1 MPEDEIMMPVPKPEA
16 VVMAE
21 IHALRQISDALTA
34 TNRSLATLTADVR
47 DVRERVIK
55 IEAKD
60 MDAKIAEYR
69 SECRTSCAELRA
81 DIKAANVRIDVLEAA
96 KDRTAGAMSVGAWL
110 TKYAPWL
117 VALIMAGMAGV
128 GVGVEKAGG

>member
-1 MPEDEIMMPVPKPEA
+1 MPDDEIMMPVTKPEA
-16 VVMAE
+16 VTLAE
-21 IHALRQISDALTA
+21 IHALRQISDALAA
-34 TNRSLATLTADVR
+34 TNRSLTTLTADMR

-69 SECRTSCAELRA
+69 AECRTTCAELRA
-81 DIKAANVRIDVLEAA
+81 DIKAATVRIDSLEGSRD
-96 KDRTAGAMSVGAWL
+96 KHTGVMSVGAWL

-117 VALIMAGMAGV
+117 VALILAGMAGV
-128 GVGVEKAGG
+128 GLGVEKAG